1 LFFFTY
7 FSLQGNTGRKAS
19 QEAEFTDSA
28 KLMHSGKDSSGYTK
42 GNADSHRY
50 RSTGDYDVEKEM
62 RAHENGEIEADEVSN
77 FDEQIPGDDY
87 EPEFVDGE
95 HGDPELYTRD
105 NE

>member
-1 LFFFTY
+1 M
-7 FSLQGNTGRKAS
+7 R
-19 QEAEFTDSA
+19 
-28 KLMHSGKDSSGYTK
+28 SGKDSIGYTK
-42 GNADSHRY
+42 GNTGSHRY
-50 RSTGDYDVEKEM
+50 GNTGDYDGEKEM

-95 HGDPELYTRD
+95 HGDPELYTGD